1 MIAVYASIAGAI
13 ATQFV
18 VGIFFAGKM
27 FQRVDDID
35 KWIREKTVETDRRL
49 VRLEGNPGCT
59 ESDNEKAEG

>member
-1 MIAVYASIAGAI
+1 MIAVYSSIAGVLTA
-13 ATQFV
+13 QLV

-59 ESDNEKAEG
+59 EEVKGHDC